1 MITIYVLTVISQ
13 LDISVD
19 GSVVDDSML
28 DARLVSLFVFLLYL
42 IIPLSRGEELAS

>member
-1 MITIYVLTVISQ
+1 MIALYILTVISQ

-28 DARLVSLFVFLLYL
+28 DAHLGGLFICYT
-42 IIPLSRGEELAS
+42 